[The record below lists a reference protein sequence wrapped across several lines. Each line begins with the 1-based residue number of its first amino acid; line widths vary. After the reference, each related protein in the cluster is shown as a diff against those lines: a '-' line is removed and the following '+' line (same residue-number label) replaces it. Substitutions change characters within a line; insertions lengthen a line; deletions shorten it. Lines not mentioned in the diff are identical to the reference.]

1 MIPTLLSPL
10 PFSLFLSLSLLSS
23 LMKSVAN
30 ASTAFRCSLVF
41 PFLRFPFPLASI
53 FEVVFRKDTETT
65 PQDLPRISYPL
76 PSLSL
81 SLTLAL
87 VASLL
92 LTPSR
97 SSPPPPPHFIYILV
111 REDTG
116 DPTGRTIYMTRHQE
130 TTRMRQGILQ
140 HLLRISGRWWW
151 VKSTLQKWSHPK
163 KETRKPKMEVRNLE
177 KVRNLKNQ
185 ARRISCTL
193 GM

>member
-30 ASTAFRCSLVF
+30 GSTAFRCSL
-41 PFLRFPFPLASI
+41 LFPFPSPPLSSRFHI
-53 FEVVFRKDTETT
+53 RSRFRKDTETT
-65 PQDLPRISYPL
+65 PQDLPRTSYPL

-92 LTPSR
+92 LTPSP
-97 SSPPPPPHFIYILV
+97 SSPPPHFIYILV

-130 TTRMRQGILQ
+130 TTRIQQGILQ

-151 VKSTLQKWSHPK
+151 VKSALQKSRHPK

-185 ARRISCTL
+185 VRRISCTL